1 MKSLFSSQNR
11 RSRNTRSF
19 KVRKWIFVLNTL
31 VILTQA
37 SWARAETES
46 SSSPSSGPAAA
57 TRDGTVVKVTRDAR
71 GRKIQTI
78 DFSDALIEGKV
89 RTPEGF
95 VIQSKQAGRFKSLIE
110 LPKNF
115 RERIQLDAQDV
126 GSALSGAAR

>member
-1 MKSLFSSQNR
+1 
-11 RSRNTRSF
+11 
-19 KVRKWIFVLNTL
+19 
-31 VILTQA
+31 
-37 SWARAETES
+37 
-46 SSSPSSGPAAA
+46 
-57 TRDGTVVKVTRDAR
+57 VVKVTRDAR